1 MPVRSPDATDA
12 GLVEPGLDT
21 AKGARPMAHAT
32 TNQHAIPVSGEPAVR
47 RITLADLRGV
57 LAKGWD
63 DFLAIPTQLIFLGVI
78 YPVVGLIAARF
89 ATGSLLPLLFPLL
102 AGLSLLGPVV
112 ALGLY
117 EISRRR
123 ERGEPASAAHALSVL
138 RSPSIAAI
146 ALLGAMLFGLFV
158 AWIIAA
164 RLIYVATIGDGAHGE
179 TIGALLTA
187 AFTTREGWML
197 IVIGNGVG
205 LVFAVLVLT
214 LTVVSFP
221 LLLDRPVD
229 PMIAVRTSV
238 RAVMTN
244 PVPMLAWGLMVAV
257 LLVAGALPLLIGLAV
272 VVPVLGHATWHLY
285 RRVVAW

>member
-1 MPVRSPDATDA
+1 
-12 GLVEPGLDT
+12 
-21 AKGARPMAHAT
+21 MAHAT
-32 TNQHAIPVSGEPAVR
+32 TNEHAIAGTSEPAVR
-47 RITLADLRGV
+47 RITLADLREV

-63 DFLAIPTQLIFLGVI
+63 DFLAIPTQLVFLGVI
-78 YPVVGLIAARF
+78 YPVVGFIAARF
-89 ATGSLLPLLFPLL
+89 ATGNLLPLLFPLL

-123 ERGEPASAAHALSVL
+123 ERGEPVSALDALTVV
-138 RSPSIAAI
+138 RSPSIKSI
-146 ALLGAMLFGLFV
+146 ALLGGMLFGIFV
-158 AWIIAA
+158 LWILAA
-164 RLIYVATIGDGAHGE
+164 RAIYLVTLGPGPHGE

-187 AFTTREGWML
+187 ALTTREGWML
-197 IVIGNGVG
+197 ILIGNGVG
-205 LVFAVLVLT
+205 FLFAVVVLT

-229 PMIAVRTSV
+229 PLVAVRVSV

-244 PVPMLAWGLMVAV
+244 PMPMLAWGLIVAV
-257 LLVAGALPLLIGLAV
+257 LLVAGTLPLLVGLAV

>member
-1 MPVRSPDATDA
+1 
-12 GLVEPGLDT
+12 
-21 AKGARPMAHAT
+21 MAHAT
-32 TNQHAIPVSGEPAVR
+32 TDDHAVPHVSEPAIR
-47 RITLADLRGV
+47 RITVADLREV

-63 DFLAIPTQLIFLGVI
+63 DFLATPTQLVFLGLI
-78 YPVVGLIAARF
+78 YPLVGFAAARF
-89 ATGSLLPLLFPLL
+89 ATGGLLPLLFPLL

-123 ERGEPASAAHALSVL
+123 ERGEPASALDALTVV
-138 RSPSIAAI
+138 RSPSIKAI

-158 AWIIAA
+158 LWILAA
-164 RLIYVATIGDGAHGE
+164 RAIYLATLGPGPHGE

-187 AFTTREGWML
+187 ALTTPEGWLL

-205 LVFAVLVLT
+205 LLFAVLVLT

-229 PMIAVRTSV
+229 PIVAVRTSV
-238 RAVMTN
+238 RAVATN
-244 PVPMLAWGLMVAV
+244 PVPMAAWGLTVAV

>member
-1 MPVRSPDATDA
+1 
-12 GLVEPGLDT
+12 
-21 AKGARPMAHAT
+21 MAHAT
-32 TNQHAIPVSGEPAVR
+32 TNEHAIAETRGPTVR
-47 RITLADLRGV
+47 RITLADLREV
-57 LAKGWD
+57 LAKGWE
-63 DFLAIPTQLIFLGVI
+63 DFLAIPTQLVFLGVI
-78 YPVVGLIAARF
+78 YPVVGLLAARF

-123 ERGEPASAAHALSVL
+123 ERGEPASAAHALSVV
-138 RSPSIAAI
+138 RSPAIKAI
-146 ALLGAMLFGLFV
+146 ALLGAMLLGIFV

-164 RLIYVATIGDGAHGE
+164 RVIYLATLGDGPHGE
-179 TIGALLTA
+179 TIGGLLAAAL
-187 AFTTREGWML
+187 TTREGWML

-205 LVFAVLVLT
+205 LLFALLVLT

-221 LLLDRPVD
+221 MLLDRPVD
-229 PMIAVRTSV
+229 PIVAVRTSM
-238 RAVMTN
+238 RAVATN
-244 PVPMLAWGLMVAV
+244 PVPMVAWGAVVAA
-257 LLVAGALPLLIGLAV
+257 LLVAGALPLLVGLAV

>member
-1 MPVRSPDATDA
+1 MAQAMTEVPAA
-12 GLVEPGLDT
+12 
-21 AKGARPMAHAT
+21 ARAD
-32 TNQHAIPVSGEPAVR
+32 EPAIR
-47 RITLADLRGV
+47 RITLADLREV
-57 LAKGWD
+57 LAKGWE
-63 DFLAIPTQLIFLGVI
+63 DFLAIPTQLVFLGVI

-89 ATGSLLPLLFPLL
+89 ATGDLLPLLFPLL

-123 ERGEPASAAHALSVL
+123 ELDMPVSARDALAVL
-138 RSPSIAAI
+138 RSPSLKAI
-146 ALLGAMLFGLFV
+146 VLLGGMLFALFV
-158 AWIIAA
+158 AWLVAA
-164 RLIYVATIGDGAHGE
+164 RLVYLATLGEGPHGGSL
-179 TIGALLTA
+179 GALLA
-187 AFTTREGWML
+187 AALTTRAGWML
-197 IVIGNGVG
+197 ILIGNGVG
-205 LVFAVLVLT
+205 LAFAIVVLT

-229 PMIAVRTSV
+229 PLVAVRASV
-238 RAVMTN
+238 RAVATN
-244 PVPMLAWGLMVAV
+244 PVPMLAWGLIVAV